1 MQAGVH
7 FESQS
12 PDEEVVY
19 VFRAHPIT
27 NIRWIIGGILFS
39 FIPLIVAIILVFPGP
54 YSLPIKNASILAVL
68 LVWWLFVVGFM
79 FREFLVWFFNLY
91 IITNKRIV
99 DIDYFSLFSK
109 QVSETPLDNIQDIT
123 HREVGPL
130 QHWLDFG
137 DIFIQTAG
145 AAHNFE
151 FHNIPNPDGVQKDLM
166 DLVRKSRRLHEHA

>member
-19 VFRAHPIT
+19 VFRAHPIH

-79 FREFLVWFFNLY
+79 FREFLVWFF
-91 IITNKRIV
+91 
-99 DIDYFSLFSK
+99 SLFSK

-123 HREVGPL
+123 HKEVGLL
-130 QHWLDFG
+130 QNWLDFG
-137 DIFIQTAG
+137 NVFIQTAG
-145 AAHNFE
+145 ATSNFE